1 MTQESRKGPETRS
14 RSLGVPICKMEMVL
28 CSSFLQGTI
37 VRMKICGPSSGQH
50 CTQRS
55 ILANLSSPG
64 GGSNPLV
71 WGEAGM
77 GV

>member
-37 VRMKICGPSSGQH
+37 VRMKICGPQLRAALYPEEYFGKPFFTWRGQ
-50 CTQRS
+50 
-55 ILANLSSPG
+55 
-64 GGSNPLV
+64 
-71 WGEAGM
+71 
-77 GV
+77 